1 MAQRQWRSDD
11 TDPWKEAF
19 GDAAVDV
26 IKTTNETA
34 SPANATCTGTA
45 STKALSLGAA
55 STFANNDIV
64 LIHQTQKA
72 TGAGVW
78 ELNRIVSG
86 AGTTSLIMKYD
97 LMNTYA
103 ANAQIVGA
111 IMAKNYTINT
121 GVTVTLPAW
130 DGAKGGIYFVI
141 AKNAISVV
149 GTINAAGLVGSTGGA
164 VVAGGAG
171 IGFRG
176 GASQTGYAD
185 SGEGT
190 PRVGANELDANG
202 NGGAGSS
209 GWQGHAAGGGNG
221 TAGAN
226 GPSNPGGTPQG
237 GLAVGN
243 AGLTIMDLGG
253 GGGAAAGG
261 TTHGSG
267 GGGGGIVVL
276 IGKIITI
283 TGAINLAGGA
293 GIDTEFDGGGGAG
306 GSCLLKAQEMDLG
319 TNLITALGGEGH
331 TAGDGGVG
339 RIHADYSKTLS
350 GTTSPSLDYTLDVT
364 IKAGGS
370 APRVVNFN

>member
-19 GDAAVDV
+19 GNAAIDV

-34 SPANATCTGTA
+34 SPANATCIGTA

-86 AGTTSLIMKYD
+86 AGTTSLTMKYD
-97 LMNTYA
+97 LMNTYV

-149 GTINAAGLVGSTGGA
+149 GTIQASGK
-164 VVAGGAG
+164 
-171 IGFRG
+171 GFRG
-176 GASQTGYAD
+176 PGGGSQGESELGAGASNNQGANGMGGGAALYNSSPGGGGHATAGQAGT
-185 SGEGT
+185 SGGGET
-190 PRVGANELDANG
+190 YVGAGGGTFG
-202 NGGAGSS
+202 NASLTIMDFGG
-209 GWQGHAAGGGNG
+209 AGGGNG
-221 TAGAN
+221 DAGGN
-226 GPSNPGGTPQG
+226 GH
-237 GLAVGN
+237 
-243 AGLTIMDLGG
+243 
-253 GGGAAAGG
+253 GGGA
-261 TTHGSG
+261 
-267 GGGGGIVVL
+267 VVL
-276 IGKIITI
+276 IGKTI
-283 TGAINLAGGA
+283 TVTGSILANGTVA
-293 GIDTEFDGGGGAG
+293 STAAGAG
-306 GSCLLKAQEMDLG
+306 GSTLYKGEVINLG
-319 TNLITALGGEGH
+319 SGLVAANGAIGATYARKC
-331 TAGDGGVG
+331 GDGGNG
-339 RIHADYSKTLS
+339 RNHADYSKTLS

-364 IKAGGS
+364 IKAGGG